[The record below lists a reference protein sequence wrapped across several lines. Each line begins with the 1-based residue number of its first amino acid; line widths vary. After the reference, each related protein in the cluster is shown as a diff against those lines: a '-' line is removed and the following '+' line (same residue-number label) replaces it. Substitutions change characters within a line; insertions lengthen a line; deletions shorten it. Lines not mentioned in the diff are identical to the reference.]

1 MTIEEIRKE
10 YENSPDIVKTFNT
23 LIDVTMSEFYHNKGA
38 YLESLE
44 LETIKNINFSY
55 KPEIKQWHIDLIE
68 KEIIDIIKKTHFK
81 WEMIINYIKNIK
93 MSLNIYA

>member
-44 LETIKNINFSY
+44 LKKLKILILVINL
-55 KPEIKQWHIDLIE
+55 KLNNGILILL
-68 KEIIDIIKKTHFK
+68 KKK
-81 WEMIINYIKNIK
+81 
-93 MSLNIYA
+93 L